1 MKHAR
6 KLRTSQEKDMIW
18 DLRKGIN
25 KLLRDV
31 VAGYGGLWT
40 FSGLRDY
47 LIILDYYQ
55 RVLVEEEA

>member
-1 MKHAR
+1 MEFMKHAR

-31 VAGYGGLWT
+31 VAGYGGP
-40 FSGLRDY
+40 
-47 LIILDYYQ
+47 
-55 RVLVEEEA
+55 